1 MEEKKFQVDERKKE
15 RIIYQNQL
23 LHYGLYVPEP
33 EKGFW
38 TDIPWHW
45 HDEFEFG
52 YIEEGK
58 ILYKT
63 NHHEYVL
70 QKGDGI
76 FINSGT
82 LHSLYRLETPQET
95 ALCPQFFDRSFLAGC
110 PGSIYDLKY
119 LIPVQERKQLDA
131 RPLYRENP
139 LDAVFLEKL
148 REGIRLGRE
157 KAPFFELRVRSLF
170 SELWE
175 TVYSWAMEGRE
186 EDSAFDREEDARIK
200 NMLSVIRENY
210 SEKITAAMLADT
222 VHISERECYR
232 VFRKILGIT
241 PGEFLVSIRLQKAQ
255 ELLWNTDRS
264 ILEIAM
270 ETGFGTSSYF
280 CKIFKEHHHI
290 TPNQY
295 RRLKKN

>member
-148 REGIRLGRE
+148 QEGIRLGRE

-210 SEKITAAMLADT
+210 SEKITAAILADT

>member
-1 MEEKKFQVDERKKE
+1 MEKKKFQVDERKKE

-76 FINSGT
+76 FINSGA

-119 LIPVQERKQLDA
+119 LMPVQERKQLDA

-139 LDAVFLEKL
+139 SDAVFLEKL

-241 PGEFLVSIRLQKAQ
+241 PGEFLVSIRLRKAQ
-255 ELLWNTDRS
+255 ELLWDTDRS
-264 ILEIAM
+264 ILEIAL

>member
-52 YIEEGK
+52 YIEEGE

-148 REGIRLGRE
+148 QEGIRLGRE
-157 KAPFFELRVRSLF
+157 KAPFFELCVRSLF

-210 SEKITAAMLADT
+210 SEKITAAILADT